1 MRWRYE
7 WVEAAGRQGHVRG
20 VDVYRVRDGV
30 IAEKLS
36 YVKG

>member
-7 WVEAAGRQGHVRG
+7 WADAAGKKGHVRG
-20 VDVYRVRDGV
+20 VDIFKVKNDS
-30 IAEKLS
+30 ICEKLS